1 MAAGV
6 PAAGSG
12 AGCGC
17 RTPSALA
24 LWSRSAAVWAVVVP
38 RSVLVLEGLDHRRP
52 GFRRGNRVSA
62 RSMSFSG
69 RNCAETRSVHRKR
82 PRSRRWAPPL
92 KVRGAHKRARALL
105 RPATRRSSPAR
116 AAGKAYFVGFRP
128 PPGYRA
134 QRTV

>member
-6 PAAGSG
+6 PAAGC
-12 AGCGC
+12 AH
-17 RTPSALA
+17 
-24 LWSRSAAVWAVVVP
+24 AVCTVVVP

-62 RSMSFSG
+62 RPMSFSG
-69 RNCAETRSVHRKR
+69 RNCAETRFVHRKR

-92 KVRGAHKRARALL
+92 KVRGAHKRALL

-116 AAGKAYFVGFRP
+116 AAGKAYFAGFRP

-134 QRTV
+134 ERTV